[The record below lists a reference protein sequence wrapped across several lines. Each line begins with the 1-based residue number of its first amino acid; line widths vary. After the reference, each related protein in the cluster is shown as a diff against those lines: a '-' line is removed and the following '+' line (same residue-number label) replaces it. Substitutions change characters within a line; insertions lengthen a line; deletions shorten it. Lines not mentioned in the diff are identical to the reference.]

1 MNEIFNY
8 ILNLEW
14 LGWGLFWFGVA
25 WFYVS
30 FILKDTAKHT
40 EAAYKRFER
49 RVLTSEDSDDRAVRF
64 KSLESSIYF
73 AEMARNSVPGILLF
87 LSAITLLLG
96 VIAWNSF

>member
-14 LGWGLFWFGVA
+14 LGWGIFWFGVA
-25 WFYVS
+25 WFCVS
-30 FILKDTAKHT
+30 FILKDTAKRT